1 MSKIK
6 RVFSEN
12 SINSEI
18 IKILNS
24 FSTSIKEY
32 FEVSKYN
39 LKESNNSLNILEKG
53 IKNIEDS
60 INDISN
66 KKSFDINVILQNL
79 VKAKR
84 IINQLIKNSD
94 SNDNNLENFFKNS
107 NFLFKKLEINRKENL
122 DQLFENDNSKNKNNM
137 TKSAKNILNRIENND
152 KYNTLDY
159 EYNKNT
165 YLNINKNEKID
176 YNTLIYYIKKLA
188 DYNEIIGKISFKDK
202 NSYMNLQKMLLDL
215 LEINKNIRYYK
226 IEDDV
231 NYQSETEIG
240 FHLDKIKQKY
250 NFDKFLE
257 KQNKENK
264 VIGLDNKAKELE
276 NKRQLSMKLKNYKYL
291 KDKIIFELIKI
302 NNDYS
307 LIDNSGNFEQF
318 IMNVIKKL
326 SHEINLKNEIIKKL
340 EINNNALIHDISSKI
355 NNIKDKENEILNIK
369 KENEIIKIRY
379 EEANQLNL
387 KNQIKLLNYEK
398 NLMQGEFNKFK
409 LLNIN
414 INNNQI
420 NNIDSLINIEKD
432 NEAKELKKEIEIQK
446 NYVLINKNEHIKEI
460 NLLNNKIQNLSRQIT
475 LKNQEIIFMQKQIL
489 ENKNKDDNKLKKL
502 NNILK
507 KDIEDKSKEII
518 SLKNKLNAKDNDKK
532 LIELNKIISD
542 YRIQI
547 ELLNKQIS
555 ELKINNS
562 EIGKSNKSELIMD
575 YKNEIN
581 ELNKIIMRNNTI
593 IEEKDRM
600 IKELKELMKDNNEN
614 NVNNEKKEDNSFNES
629 KSCEETSIL
638 RKTIKKNQESMID
651 NDNNSIEI
659 IVANNIENE
668 LDLIKK
674 EKMGLENKISLLN
687 HEIESLNLINEKL
700 MAENKLNP
708 NNEILHKKE
717 DEIESLKLFIIN
729 LQNELEKAE
738 KDNEI
743 LKLKFNS
750 LQKKLDEVNKE
761 NKILKDN
768 LEINKKNSGKIR
780 NDK

>member
-226 IEDDV
+226 IEDNE
-231 NYQSETEIG
+231 NYQSETENG

-250 NFDKFLE
+250 DFDKFLE

-264 VIGLDNKAKELE
+264 VIGLDNKTKELE

-318 IMNVIKKL
+318 IINVIKNL

-518 SLKNKLNAKDNDKK
+518 SLKNKLNEKDNDKK

-614 NVNNEKKEDNSFNES
+614 NVNNEKKEDNSFNGS

-768 LEINKKNSGKIR
+768 LEINKKNSGKIK

>member
-12 SINSEI
+12 SINREI

-250 NFDKFLE
+250 DFDKFLE

-264 VIGLDNKAKELE
+264 VIGLDNKTKELE

-318 IMNVIKKL
+318 IMNVITNL
-326 SHEINLKNEIIKKL
+326 SHEINLKNEVIKKL

-518 SLKNKLNAKDNDKK
+518 SLKNKLNEKDNDKK

-562 EIGKSNKSELIMD
+562 EIGKSNKSELILD

-761 NKILKDN
+761 KKILKDN
-768 LEINKKNSGKIR
+768 LEINKKNSDKIR

>member
-12 SINSEI
+12 SINREI

-215 LEINKNIRYYK
+215 LKINKNIRYYK

-250 NFDKFLE
+250 DFDKFLE

-318 IMNVIKKL
+318 IMNVITNL
-326 SHEINLKNEIIKKL
+326 SHEINLKNEVIKKL

-518 SLKNKLNAKDNDKK
+518 SLKNKLNEKDNDKK

-717 DEIESLKLFIIN
+717 DEIESLKLFIVN

-743 LKLKFNS
+743 LKIKFNS
-750 LQKKLDEVNKE
+750 LQKKLDEINKE

-768 LEINKKNSGKIR
+768 LEINKKNSGKIK

>member
-12 SINSEI
+12 SINREI

-152 KYNTLDY
+152 KYNTLEY

-250 NFDKFLE
+250 DFDKFLE

-318 IMNVIKKL
+318 IMNVITNL
-326 SHEINLKNEIIKKL
+326 SHEINLKNEVIKKL

-518 SLKNKLNAKDNDKK
+518 SLKNKLNEKDNDKK

-717 DEIESLKLFIIN
+717 DEIESLKLFIVN

-743 LKLKFNS
+743 LKIKFNS
-750 LQKKLDEVNKE
+750 LQKKLDEINKE

>member
-1 MSKIK
+1 
-6 RVFSEN
+6 
-12 SINSEI
+12 
-18 IKILNS
+18 
-24 FSTSIKEY
+24 
-32 FEVSKYN
+32 
-39 LKESNNSLNILEKG
+39 
-53 IKNIEDS
+53 
-60 INDISN
+60 
-66 KKSFDINVILQNL
+66 
-79 VKAKR
+79 
-84 IINQLIKNSD
+84 
-94 SNDNNLENFFKNS
+94 
-107 NFLFKKLEINRKENL
+107 
-122 DQLFENDNSKNKNNM
+122 
-137 TKSAKNILNRIENND
+137 
-152 KYNTLDY
+152 
-159 EYNKNT
+159 
-165 YLNINKNEKID
+165 
-176 YNTLIYYIKKLA
+176 
-188 DYNEIIGKISFKDK
+188 
-202 NSYMNLQKMLLDL
+202 
-215 LEINKNIRYYK
+215 
-226 IEDDV
+226 
-231 NYQSETEIG
+231 
-240 FHLDKIKQKY
+240 
-250 NFDKFLE
+250 
-257 KQNKENK
+257 
-264 VIGLDNKAKELE
+264 
-276 NKRQLSMKLKNYKYL
+276 
-291 KDKIIFELIKI
+291 
-302 NNDYS
+302 
-307 LIDNSGNFEQF
+307 
-318 IMNVIKKL
+318 
-326 SHEINLKNEIIKKL
+326 
-340 EINNNALIHDISSKI
+340 
-355 NNIKDKENEILNIK
+355 
-369 KENEIIKIRY
+369 
-379 EEANQLNL
+379 
-387 KNQIKLLNYEK
+387 
-398 NLMQGEFNKFK
+398 MQGEFNKFK

-518 SLKNKLNAKDNDKK
+518 SLKNKLNEKDNDKK

-768 LEINKKNSGKIR
+768 LEINKKNSDKIR

>member
-6 RVFSEN
+6 RAHSDN
-12 SINSEI
+12 IINNEF
-18 IKILNS
+18 IKIINT
-24 FSTSIKEY
+24 FSASIKEY

-39 LKESNNSLNILEKG
+39 LKESNISLNILEKG

-66 KKSFDINVILQNL
+66 KKSFDIKTILQNL
-79 VKAKR
+79 IKAKST
-84 IINQLIKNSD
+84 INQLIKNSD
-94 SNDNNLENFFKNS
+94 SSDNNLEIFLKNS
-107 NFLFKKLEINRKENL
+107 TFLFKKLEFKRKENL
-122 DQLFENDNSKNKNNM
+122 AQQCENDNTKNKNNQ
-137 TKSAKNILNRIENND
+137 TISEKHILNMIESND
-152 KYNTLDY
+152 KYNILDY

-165 YLNINKNEKID
+165 YLNINNNKNFD
-176 YNTLIYYIKKLA
+176 YNKLIYYIKKLSE
-188 DYNEIIGKISFKDK
+188 YNEIIGRISIKDK
-202 NSYMNLQKMLLDL
+202 NSYMNLQKMILDL
-215 LEINKNIRYYK
+215 IELNKNIRYNK
-226 IEDDV
+226 IEDDE
-231 NYQSETEIG
+231 NYYQSETEIN
-240 FHLDKIKQKY
+240 FNLDKIKQKFD
-250 NFDKFLE
+250 FDKFLE
-257 KQNKENK
+257 KEKKENK
-264 VIGLDNKAKELE
+264 VTDLNNKIKETE
-276 NKRQLSMKLKNYKYL
+276 NKRKSSITLKDYKYL
-291 KDKIIFELIKI
+291 KDKIIFELINI
-302 NNDYS
+302 NNDYR

-326 SHEINLKNEIIKKL
+326 SSEINLKNEIIKKL
-340 EINNNALIHDISSKI
+340 EINNNALIHDISEKI

-369 KENEIIKIRY
+369 KENEIIKIKY
-379 EEANQLNL
+379 EEANQLNM
-387 KNQIKLLNYEK
+387 KNQMKLLNYEK
-398 NLMQGEFNKFK
+398 DSMQSEFNKFK

-420 NNIDSLINIEKD
+420 NNIDSLVNVEKN
-432 NEAKELKKEIEIQK
+432 NEVKELKKEIEIQK
-446 NYVLINKNEHIKEI
+446 NFLLINKNDHIKEI
-460 NLLNNKIQNLSRQIT
+460 NLFNNKIQNLSRQIT
-475 LKNQEIIFMQKQIL
+475 LKNQEIIFLQKQIL
-489 ENKNKDDNKLKKL
+489 ENKKKDDNQLKKL
-502 NNILK
+502 NNNLK

-518 SLKNKLNAKDNDKK
+518 SLKNKLNEQDNEKK

-542 YRIQI
+542 YKIQI

-555 ELKINNS
+555 DLKTNNS
-562 EIGKSNKSELIMD
+562 GIGKSNKSELIIE

-600 IKELKELMKDNNEN
+600 IKELKGLMEENNEN
-614 NVNNEKKEDNSFNES
+614 SVNNEKKEDISSNKS
-629 KSCEETSIL
+629 KSYDKTSTL
-638 RKTIKKNQESMID
+638 RKSIKNKESMID
-651 NDNNSIEI
+651 NDSNSIEI
-659 IVANNIENE
+659 IVANNIEHE

-700 MAENKLNP
+700 MAENRSNP

-717 DEIESLKLFIIN
+717 DELESLKIFIIN

-738 KDNEI
+738 KGNES

-750 LQKKLDEVNKE
+750 MEKKLNEVNKE

-768 LEINKKNSGKIR
+768 LEINKKGSGKIR

>member
-226 IEDDV
+226 IEDNE
-231 NYQSETEIG
+231 NYQSETENG

-250 NFDKFLE
+250 DFDKFLE

-264 VIGLDNKAKELE
+264 VIGLDNKTKELE

-318 IMNVIKKL
+318 IINVIKNL

-518 SLKNKLNAKDNDKK
+518 SLKNKLNEKDNDKK

-768 LEINKKNSGKIR
+768 LEINKKNSGKIK

>member
-12 SINSEI
+12 SINREI

-215 LEINKNIRYYK
+215 LKINKNIRYYK

-250 NFDKFLE
+250 DFDKFLE

-318 IMNVIKKL
+318 IMNVITNL
-326 SHEINLKNEIIKKL
+326 SHEINLKNEVIKKL

-518 SLKNKLNAKDNDKK
+518 SLKNKLNEKDNDKK

-768 LEINKKNSGKIR
+768 LEINKKNSGKIK